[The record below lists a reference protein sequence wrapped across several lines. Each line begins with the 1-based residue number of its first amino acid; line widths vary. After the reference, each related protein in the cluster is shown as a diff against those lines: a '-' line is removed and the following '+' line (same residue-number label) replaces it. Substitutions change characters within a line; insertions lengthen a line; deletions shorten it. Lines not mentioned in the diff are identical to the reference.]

1 MIRAREQLKTNLPNN
16 NYEWIDFYLDI
27 QNVTVIYLLFS
38 SHNMFSLVITNIW
51 QKVND
56 VWWNLFTLRY
66 SCNTAIKV
74 GVKHQLINQSIT
86 QTYQKQVLKV
96 EQCIETKYNYIMTF
110 I

>member
-1 MIRAREQLKTNLPNN
+1 ML
-16 NYEWIDFYLDI
+16 
-27 QNVTVIYLLFS
+27 
-38 SHNMFSLVITNIW
+38 SLVITNIW

-56 VWWNLFTLRY
+56 VWWNLFTPRY

-96 EQCIETKYNYIMTF
+96 EQCIDLITVFNIYTVVGTMYWDKI
-110 I
+110 

>member
-1 MIRAREQLKTNLPNN
+1 
-16 NYEWIDFYLDI
+16 
-27 QNVTVIYLLFS
+27 
-38 SHNMFSLVITNIW
+38 MFSLVITNIW